1 MKRES
6 RGIQSIEVGGEL
18 LRALARCGEPMML
31 RDLAREAG
39 MTPAKAHPYLAS
51 FSRIGLIEQDETTGR
66 YEIGALALE
75 LGLISLRRLSGVR
88 IARPKI
94 AGLAGQIGHAVSLAV
109 WGTHG
114 PTVVQLEEPTQPVHI
129 VMRVGSVMALLETA
143 TGRAFAAFLPET
155 TINAA
160 LESGLD
166 RRGVGYNPKRAVKG
180 AKVVEMLAEVRK
192 HGLARALGDP
202 LPGVNAFSAPVFDHS
217 GHVALVITAMGPEG
231 TFDARWDSPIAHALR
246 DGAGAI
252 SKRLGH
258 GITVAAEGWANC
270 PPHDDCHSPAKAGN
284 PVRRGPSIQPRP
296 PRSTGS
302 PGQAGR

>member
-88 IARPKI
+88 IAGPKI
-94 AGLAGQIGHAVSLAV
+94 AVLASQIGHAVSLAV

-114 PTVVQLEEPTQPVHI
+114 PTVVQLEEPGQPVHI
-129 VMRVGSVMALLETA
+129 VMRAGSVMALLETA
-143 TGRAFAAFLPET
+143 TGRAFAAFLPEK
-155 TINAA
+155 TIDAVRDHGVIRGNTIEGTYGKASSVFSSLEA
-160 LESGLD
+160 IGVDLTDVFDVLETEAVEKFIQAWAELLESVSEELS
-166 RRGVGYNPKRAVKG
+166 RRP
-180 AKVVEMLAEVRK
+180 
-192 HGLARALGDP
+192 
-202 LPGVNAFSAPVFDHS
+202 
-217 GHVALVITAMGPEG
+217 
-231 TFDARWDSPIAHALR
+231 
-246 DGAGAI
+246 
-252 SKRLGH
+252 
-258 GITVAAEGWANC
+258 
-270 PPHDDCHSPAKAGN
+270 
-284 PVRRGPSIQPRP
+284 
-296 PRSTGS
+296 
-302 PGQAGR
+302 

>member
-6 RGIQSIEVGGEL
+6 RGIQSIEVCGEL
-18 LRALARCGEPMML
+18 LRALARSGEPMML

-94 AGLAGQIGHAVSLAV
+94 AALASQIGHAVSLAV

-114 PTVVQLEEPTQPVHI
+114 PTVVQLEEPGQPVHI
-129 VMRVGSVMALLETA
+129 VMRAGSVMALLETA
-143 TGRAFAAFLPET
+143 TGRAFAAFMPPK
-155 TINAA
+155 IVSAA
-160 LESGLD
+160 LDGGLD
-166 RRGVGYNPKRAVKG
+166 RYGVGYNPKRAPKSPKT
-180 AKVVEMLAEVRK
+180 AEMLAEVRK

-202 LPGVNAFSAPVFDHS
+202 LPGVNAFAAPVFDYA
-217 GHVALVITAMGPEG
+217 GHVALVITAMGPEAA
-231 TFDARWDSPIAHALR
+231 FDAGWDSALANELR
-246 DGAGAI
+246 DCASGI
-252 SKRLGH
+252 SKRLGY
-258 GITVAAEGWANC
+258 GTVRAAE
-270 PPHDDCHSPAKAGN
+270 
-284 PVRRGPSIQPRP
+284 
-296 PRSTGS
+296 
-302 PGQAGR
+302 